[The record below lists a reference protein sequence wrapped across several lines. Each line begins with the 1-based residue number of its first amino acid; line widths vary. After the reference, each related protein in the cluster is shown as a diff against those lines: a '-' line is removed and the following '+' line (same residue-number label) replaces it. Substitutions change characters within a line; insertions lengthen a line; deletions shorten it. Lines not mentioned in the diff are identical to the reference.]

1 LQEKPVIFDRIKDLH
16 SLSLSKIDVTGYSR
30 MYLEILLHMALSF
43 FLPSSQNAPS
53 CLVRRKAGLGT
64 PHIGPAFPE
73 TKEMD
78 GGGALYETYIY
89 IIISI

>member
-1 LQEKPVIFDRIKDLH
+1 
-16 SLSLSKIDVTGYSR
+16 

-53 CLVRRKAGLGT
+53 WLVRRKAGLGT

-89 IIISI
+89 IYIIISI

>member
-1 LQEKPVIFDRIKDLH
+1 
-16 SLSLSKIDVTGYSR
+16 

-89 IIISI
+89 I